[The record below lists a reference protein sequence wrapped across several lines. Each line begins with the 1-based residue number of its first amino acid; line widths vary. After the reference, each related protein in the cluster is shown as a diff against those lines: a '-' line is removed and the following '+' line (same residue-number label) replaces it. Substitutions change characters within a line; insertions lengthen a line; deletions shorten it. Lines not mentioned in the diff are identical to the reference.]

1 MRVKRLNIRDFRGIE
16 KLELDFDPR
25 LNVFIGDNG
34 TGKSTIL
41 DFLAL
46 MLSKCRYF
54 DSEFELSGKNENIRA
69 GQMQYEGEI
78 ILQHQFDGKK
88 GFFISEYIYAE
99 RGEGYSFYENTDGVL
114 EHVENMEPFK
124 QFFEEISHDDS
135 IMQARLPLVAYYPT
149 NRAILEIP
157 ERIRTYR
164 PATSPFN
171 AYDNALSSALDFR
184 TFIGRFRECEADQDF
199 LPIDYPDPFLK
210 WHRRQHEAVQEAI
223 QRMIPEFKDLH
234 VEKKPF
240 KICIEKNAQ
249 KIGFGQLSDGEKCL
263 LALVG
268 DIALRLA
275 IANPGL
281 TSPLEGEGVILIDE
295 IELHLHPKWQ
305 RRVIP
310 NLLSIFPHCQF
321 MLSTHSPQV
330 LGEIDQPCRIR
341 KLIHDETITVDE
353 LPQMNGYDAN
363 YILEEFM
370 NTSCRNQDFEKLLHD
385 TELAI
390 EDRQY
395 DLAQRLLSK
404 ISETTGAQHADALR
418 LSMRLNYAKRKDE
431 KNHENEH
438 A

>member
-1 MRVKRLNIRDFRGIE
+1 MRVKRLNIRDFRGIG
-16 KLELDFDPR
+16 KLELEFDPR

-54 DSEFELSGKNENIRA
+54 DSEFELSGKNENIRT

-78 ILQHQFDGKK
+78 ILQHQFDEQTGY
-88 GFFISEYIYAE
+88 FIAE
-99 RGEGYSFYENTDGVL
+99 HTYSDRGEGISFYENRDGAL

-124 QFFEEISHDDS
+124 QFFRETAEDDS
-135 IMQARLPLVAYYPT
+135 IMKARLPLVAYYPT
-149 NRAILEIP
+149 NRAVLEIP
-157 ERIRTYR
+157 ERIRAYR

-223 QRMIPEFKDLH
+223 QRMIPEFADLH

-240 KICIEKNAQ
+240 KVCIQKNAQ
-249 KIGFGQLSDGEKCL
+249 RIGFGQLSDGEKCL

-281 TSPLEGEGVILIDE
+281 DSPLEGQGVILIDE
-295 IELHLHPKWQ
+295 IELHLHPRWQ

-310 NLLSIFPHCQF
+310 NLLSIFPNCQF
-321 MLSTHSPQV
+321 ILSTHSPQV
-330 LGEIDQPCRIR
+330 LGEVEQPCLIR

-370 NTSCRNQDFEKLLHD
+370 NTSCRNQDFEKLLSD
-385 TELAI
+385 TERAI
-390 EDRQY
+390 EDRNY
-395 DLAQRLLSK
+395 ELAQEKLSK
-404 ISETTGAQHADALR
+404 VFEIVGNQHADALR
-418 LSMRLNYAKRKDE
+418 LSNRLDYLRWKDE
-431 KNHENEH
+431 KNCEVKPT
-438 A
+438 

>member
-1 MRVKRLNIRDFRGIE
+1 MHVKRLNIRNFRGIG
-16 KLELDFDPR
+16 KLELDFDRR

-78 ILQHQFDGKK
+78 ILQHQFYGET
-88 GFFISEYIYAE
+88 GYFIAE
-99 RGEGYSFYENTDGVL
+99 HTYSDRGEGISFYENRDGAL
-114 EHVENMEPFK
+114 KPVENMEPFK
-124 QFFEEISHDDS
+124 QFFREAAEDDS
-135 IMQARLPLVAYYPT
+135 IMKARLPLVAYYPT
-149 NRAILEIP
+149 NRAVLDLP
-157 ERIRTYR
+157 ERIRAYR

-184 TFIGRFRECEADQDF
+184 TFIGRFRECEADQSSSNE
-199 LPIDYPDPFLK
+199 YPDPFLK

-240 KICIEKNAQ
+240 KICIQKNAQ

-263 LALVG
+263 LALTG

-310 NLLSIFPHCQF
+310 NLLSIFPNCQF

-330 LGEIDQPCRIR
+330 LGEVDQPCCIR

-385 TELAI
+385 TERAI
-390 EDRQY
+390 EDQQY
-395 DLAQRLLSK
+395 DLAQKLLSK
-404 ISETTGAQHADALR
+404 ISEITGAQHADALR
-418 LSMRLNYAKRKDE
+418 LSMRLNYLRWKDE
-431 KNHENEH
+431 KNHENER